1 MAHRAPTVTTA
12 TAAAATDRSRER
24 ADATDGFEG
33 LKDRHRPCANEVWQ
47 QPGLATLFA
56 SEVTRAQPTRQ
67 ISAKVC
73 PRTRRVCHAGG
84 TALVLVK
91 ALVSQRGG
99 KEEPLT
105 QPHPGQGRPVAGDT
119 PPRSLGGRVQL
130 PPHSQTAAGLGA
142 FSGEAAVQRLKNLAV
157 QQNDHLHL
165 TEKLHPQQT
174 FPDDVEDIG

>member
-1 MAHRAPTVTTA
+1 MEHRAATVTTA
-12 TAAAATDRSRER
+12 TAAAATGRSREE

-56 SEVTRAQPTRQ
+56 SEVTRAQPTGQ

-105 QPHPGQGRPVAGDT
+105 QPHPGPGRTVAGDT

-130 PPHSQTAAGLGA
+130 PLHSQTAAGLGA
-142 FSGEAAVQRLKNLAV
+142 FSGDAAVQRRKILLCYRM
-157 QQNDHLHL
+157 
-165 TEKLHPQQT
+165 TSCT
-174 FPDDVEDIG
+174 